1 MKEITLPNK
10 PSEFLRKLVENLKKM
25 NVSLSTKPNRSS
37 IGIVESEAQY
47 LELRKTT
54 VGQIVWISESPQTVR
69 PDTTVISRKDSEYLK
84 LFIADLAYNSK

>member
-1 MKEITLPNK
+1 MKEITLPNN
-10 PSEFLRKLVENLKKM
+10 PSDFLKELVENLKKM

-69 PDTTVISRKDSEYLK
+69 PDTTVISRKDPEYLK
-84 LFIADLAYNSK
+84 FFIADLAYNSK